1 MIISRSTSR
10 LLAKIYTS
18 FFTLKSRHR
27 ISYSGQRDTYYEIDD
42 DILYDFLYERDYA
55 TWFLN
60 IIEQQRFTYPRRLE
74 EFIMK
79 INTGES
85 LLAGTASWT
94 FEQREKLG
102 QRYLK
107 DLAEDMIEY
116 CDTHDVSSEKKRQ
129 IAELKSKLELDGFIW
144 NPETKKLLFSE
155 EAVLDVK
162 EEQGV
167 LAALVDQLAL
177 ANRET
182 ILHHLGLSEEHYV
195 NDKWDD
201 SISQSRK
208 FLESILQKVAARHHE
223 KALGR
228 TLPRETY
235 EQPKEIRGYLEK
247 NGLIESKE
255 REAIAKIYG
264 LLSDTG
270 GHPYIA
276 EKDQARLMRHLA
288 LTFSQFVMLRLDGY
302 FRSQNK

>member
-1 MIISRSTSR
+1 MKVGRSTTK
-10 LLAKIYTS
+10 LLAKIYES
-18 FFTLKSRHR
+18 FFSLKTRHR
-27 ISYSGQRDTYYEIDD
+27 IDYSGQRVTYYEIDN

-55 TWFLN
+55 TWFLD
-60 IIEQQRFTYPRRLE
+60 IIEQRRFANPRDLE

-85 LLAGTASWT
+85 LQAGAVNWT
-94 FEQREKLG
+94 WEQREKLG
-102 QRYLK
+102 QRCLK

-116 CDTHDVSSEKKRQ
+116 CDIHDVSSEKKRQ

-144 NPETKKLLFSE
+144 NQATKKLLFSE

-167 LAALVDQLAL
+167 LATYVDQLEL

-182 ILHHLGLSEEHYV
+182 ILHHLSLSEEHYV
-195 NDKWDD
+195 NEKWDD

-208 FLESILQKVAARHHE
+208 FLESILQEVAGRHHNVAQ
-223 KALGR
+223 KSPIPQVVYDQAIKVR
-228 TLPRETY
+228 N
-235 EQPKEIRGYLEK
+235 YLEE

-255 REAIAKIYG
+255 HEMISKIYG

-288 LTFSQFVMLRLDGY
+288 LTLSQFIMLRLEGY
-302 FRSQNK
+302 FKSHKR

>member
-10 LLAKIYTS
+10 LLAKIYRS

-27 ISYSGQRDTYYEIDD
+27 TSYSGQRDTYYEIDD

-85 LLAGTASWT
+85 LLAGTATWT
-94 FEQREKLG
+94 YEQREKLG

-116 CDTHDVSSEKKRQ
+116 CDTHDVSSEKKGQ
-129 IAELKSKLELDGFIW
+129 IAELKSKLELEGFIW
-144 NPETKKLLFSE
+144 NPATKKLLFSE

-167 LAALVDQLAL
+167 LAALVDHLAL

-182 ILHHLGLSEEHYV
+182 VLHHLSLSEEHYV
-195 NDKWDD
+195 NEKWDD

-208 FLESILQKVAARHHE
+208 FLESILQEVASRHHE
-223 KALGR
+223 VAQGS
-228 TLPRETY
+228 PIPQAIY
-235 EQPKEIRGYLEK
+235 DQAKEIRGYLEK

-255 REAIAKIYG
+255 RETISKVYG

-288 LTFSQFVMLRLDGY
+288 LTLSQFIMLRLDG
-302 FRSQNK
+302 FMKSRDR